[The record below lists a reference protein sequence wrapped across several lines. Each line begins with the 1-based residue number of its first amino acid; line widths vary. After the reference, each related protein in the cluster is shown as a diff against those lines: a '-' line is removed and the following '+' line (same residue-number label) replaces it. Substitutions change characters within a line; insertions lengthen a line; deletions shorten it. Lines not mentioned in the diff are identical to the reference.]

1 MILEAWH
8 LDVVEGFLGELVVD
22 YGSSPAGG
30 GRRAWGGYDEEG
42 EEGEEEEER
51 GWDGVQ
57 IAKRVFAL
65 LVGEERRRLG
75 VVPRFREWRGLEG
88 E

>member
-1 MILEAWH
+1 
-8 LDVVEGFLGELVVD
+8 LGELVAD
-22 YGSSPAGG
+22 YGSSPAVPG
-30 GRRAWGGYDEEG
+30 GRGRGRRGWGGYDED
-42 EEGEEEEER
+42 EEEEEEEER